1 MELSIIIINYKC
13 GQLIIDCIRSII
25 DQNAAFNYEIIV
37 VDNNSNDGSKK
48 NLTGLFPSIRWIEM
62 SYNSGFARANNEG
75 MRNATGESILLLNP
89 DTIIED
95 NAIEKCYHSFYKSGY
110 VACGVQLLNPDR
122 TPQIS
127 GNYAM
132 KGGLNYLLP
141 LPYTGNFLKFF
152 ASILNVKKP
161 NVPDANGVVE
171 VDWING
177 AFLMAEKEAID
188 KAGLMDEDFFLF
200 AEEAEW
206 CSRLKKIGK
215 LCIYG
220 DINIIHLQGETSNE
234 TFASSGKGYFNLFD
248 RKGLQIM
255 LSNLV
260 RIRKQFGATWFLFIL
275 FFYVLEMPIFF
286 IGVVFSRIFFSKKYS
301 FLQVK
306 NYTTNIL
313 SILKLTPTVLSNRP
327 HFYKVL

>member
-1 MELSIIIINYKC
+1 MDLSIIIINYKC

-25 DQNAAFNYEIIV
+25 HQHSIFNYEIII
-37 VDNNSNDGSKK
+37 VDNNSNDDSKEI
-48 NLTGLFPSIRWIEM
+48 LTGLFPAIKWIEM
-62 SYNSGFARANNEG
+62 NYNSGFARANNEG
-75 MRNATGESILLLNP
+75 IRNATGENILLLNP
-89 DTIIED
+89 DTIIEG

-110 VACGVQLLNPDR
+110 VACGVQLLNVDR

-141 LPYTGNFLKFF
+141 LPFTGNVLKFF
-152 ASILNVKKP
+152 ASIFNVKKP
-161 NVPDANGVVE
+161 NVPDAKGIVE

-177 AFLMAEKEAID
+177 AYLMVKQQAIRT
-188 KAGLMDEDFFLF
+188 AGLMDEDFFLY

-220 DINIIHLQGETSNE
+220 EINIIHLQGEISNE
-234 TFASSGKGYFNLFD
+234 IFASSGKGYFNLFD

-260 RIRKQFGATWFLFIL
+260 RIRKQFGITWFLFIL
-275 FFYVLEMPIFF
+275 FIYVLEIPIFF
-286 IGVVFSRIFFSKKYS
+286 IGVVFSIIIFSKKYS

-306 NYTTNIL
+306 NYAMNIL
-313 SILKLTPTVLSNRP
+313 SILKLTPRILRNQP